1 MNAHSHLACRYAS
14 GRCPLYCPALT
25 HRPTIDT
32 PERYPHTF
40 IDYLP
45 PPGISGLQKHTA
57 TNDTS
62 HASQRL
68 LGLLCESLLSVYI
81 GLCICALYS
90 RDCCALYR
98 LASSARLGEAKT
110 WFRVF
115 GGGYRVKPVRPP
127 TPVKPVKPPPPSP
140 TAVTRQEVQTPRP
153 KPGGPK

>member
-1 MNAHSHLACRYAS
+1 MLN
-14 GRCPLYCPALT
+14 PLPSPGIPSYSTPL
-25 HRPTIDT
+25 IDFFT
-32 PERYPHTF
+32 P
-40 IDYLP
+40 L

-57 TNDTS
+57 TSDTS

-98 LASSARLGEAKT
+98 LAGSARLGEAKT

-140 TAVTRQEVQTPRP
+140 TAVTRQEVQTARP